1 MADGESHIYL
11 EWEVKGK
18 QVEEVETVRV
28 NDISWNTYS
37 DGYA

>member
-18 QVEEVETVRV
+18 QVEEVTVRV
-28 NDISWNTYS
+28 NDISRKTYS